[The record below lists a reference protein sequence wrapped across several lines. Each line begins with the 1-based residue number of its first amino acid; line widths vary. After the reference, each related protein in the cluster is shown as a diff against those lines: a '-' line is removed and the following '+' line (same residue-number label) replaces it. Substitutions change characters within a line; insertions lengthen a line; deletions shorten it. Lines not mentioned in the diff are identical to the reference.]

1 MEYLENA
8 FKFWGKFKWLIVP
21 LFILCCVAVFLGN
34 PTLKEI
40 TGTLNEV
47 TDLGLVTGEAEN
59 IDLYDGLYKIAQNIG
74 ILLQVVLLVLFLSI
88 FIFPATYGMIIRGY
102 ETGATGLG
110 SFFTSLKK
118 YFIKFILYFL
128 SVLII
133 MAAVAIIYL
142 LFFFIFP
149 FIFIISWQLATI
161 VFIGVI
167 IASVIFLCFLFNVL
181 NIWFVALAWDDM
193 KVLEGFFKAFELVK
207 GCFWS
212 CVGIAFSMAF
222 IYITVNA
229 LIGGV
234 LENIIIVSYFIKS
247 FLLSMCIYVLMVYGF
262 ELYRDKT
269 EKNSV
274 LGDYL

>member
-34 PTLKEI
+34 PALKEI

-59 IDLYDGLYKIAQNIG
+59 IDLYDVLDKIAPNIG

-88 FIFPATYGMIIRGY
+88 FIFNYATYGMIIRGY

-167 IASVIFLCFLFNVL
+167 IGFGDIFV
-181 NIWFVALAWDDM
+181 
-193 KVLEGFFKAFELVK
+193 FF
-207 GCFWS
+207 
-212 CVGIAFSMAF
+212 I
-222 IYITVNA
+222 
-229 LIGGV
+229 
-234 LENIIIVSYFIKS
+234 
-247 FLLSMCIYVLMVYGF
+247 
-262 ELYRDKT
+262 
-269 EKNSV
+269 
-274 LGDYL
+274 